1 MSFNSYNFIDGNA
14 ARKVEDNY
22 SNIVYVQPKRVAGN
36 TPVNNRPAER
46 ISRSYAPRSS
56 QNSGTRAAASRVS
69 QNSPRTRANDRVSNN
84 AIVTNW
90 HIPTNL
96 QLLGMGLVLSTM
108 MFGTVFLGA

>member
-14 ARKVEDNY
+14 ARKVEESY
-22 SNIVYVQPKRVAGN
+22 SNVVYVQPKRVAN
-36 TPVNNRPAER
+36 IAPTHNRPAER
-46 ISRSYAPRSS
+46 LSRSYAPRSS

-69 QNSPRTRANDRVSNN
+69 QNSPRTRTNNRVSNN

-90 HIPTNL
+90 NIPTNL
-96 QLLGMGLVLSTM
+96 QLLGMALALSTM